1 MAVFSLRASLRY
13 FTPLA
18 VIWFWIS
25 LKRKHFVSVQHTNYF
40 ISHARPE
47 LSLMSRS
54 KAVSLQQEDSCD
66 FHLWGGHTVLVRCLQ
81 MHFQKQSSEYQSLPS
96 KLACGCILEILCWH
110 CWHISAEN
118 SLLLVWDCNVGA
130 LWNRHTAQ
138 WNVSA
143 AVHEEIKLFPS
154 PFYLQGD
161 GHQNFC
167 CFYKRPQV
175 SGPSGSQYFPKGM
188 DYN

>member
-25 LKRKHFVSVQHTNYF
+25 LKRKHFISAQHANYF
-40 ISHARPE
+40 VAHARPE

-66 FHLWGGHTVLVRCLQ
+66 FHLWGGYTVLVRCLQ
-81 MHFQKQSSEYQSLPS
+81 MHFQKQSSEYQWFPS
-96 KLACGCILEILCWH
+96 KLACGCILEIPSWH

-118 SLLLVWDCNVGA
+118 SLLLVWDCNAGA
-130 LWNRHTAQ
+130 LWDRQTAQ
-138 WNVSA
+138 RSA
-143 AVHEEIKLFPS
+143 CAAAHEEIKLFPS
-154 PFYLQGD
+154 PLLFAGWWAPELLLLLQETTST
-161 GHQNFC
+161 Q
-167 CFYKRPQV
+167 PLWQSV
-175 SGPSGSQYFPKGM
+175 LS
-188 DYN
+188 